1 MDSLARLT
9 DLLAERDMS
18 LFALAKASGIHY
30 STFDA
35 AKRRSG
41 QLSLD
46 TIERV
51 CDTLQIPVYEFFMTD
66 EDWEGIEAYAMRR
79 VQHRENGTGRP
90 DAG

>member
-18 LFALAKASGIHY
+18 LFALAKASGIHD

-66 EDWEGIEAYAMRR
+66 EDWEGIEDYAMRR
-79 VQHRENGTGRP
+79 VQYRENGTGRTA
-90 DAG
+90 AG